1 MRLSTKSRYSLR
13 ILLQLASEGD
23 NKTPVKGR
31 LIAKQQEISEPY
43 LEQIMIP
50 LKAAELVKTVRGC
63 HGGYTLGKSPEDI
76 TTLDIIELFEGRIEF
91 DSGDS
96 NNKRSFLDECP
107 TTKVWADLSEMLRVE
122 AKKITLASILEQIDV
137 APWCFNLPRL
147 VGEGNIHIGITV
159 VQFSVA
165 NAATAKTFSNITI
178 GGLVPGCGE
187 MHTLRVIR
195 IFFGVIGPQSLIRMY
210 L

>member
-13 ILLQLASEGD
+13 ILIQLASVGE
-23 NKTPVKGR
+23 NKAPVKGR

-63 HGGYTLGKSPEDI
+63 HGGYVLGKSPEDI

-91 DSGDS
+91 DSGDAA
-96 NNKRSFLDECP
+96 NKKKSFLDECP

-122 AKKITLASILEQIDV
+122 AKKITLASILEQ
-137 APWCFNLPRL
+137 
-147 VGEGNIHIGITV
+147 V
-159 VQFSVA
+159 VSKVQ
-165 NAATAKTFSNITI
+165 
-178 GGLVPGCGE
+178 E
-187 MHTLRVIR
+187 YVI
-195 IFFGVIGPQSLIRMY
+195 
-210 L
+210 